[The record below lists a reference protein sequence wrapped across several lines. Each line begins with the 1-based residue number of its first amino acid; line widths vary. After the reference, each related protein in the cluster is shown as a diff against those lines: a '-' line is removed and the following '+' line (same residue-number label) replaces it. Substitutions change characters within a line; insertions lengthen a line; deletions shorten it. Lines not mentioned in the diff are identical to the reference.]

1 MDVTTLDRA
10 AGNILALLVFYH
22 KQLFKTEHGI
32 SGVQAAQ
39 YRLLGHLKKEGTLS
53 MTALGTR
60 LYISKPYM
68 TSLVDALIKEG
79 YVERLSDAN
88 DRRVIN
94 ISITEA
100 GKQHLLEAHRL
111 YKDGIKN
118 LLADLDE
125 EDLNKLCDSSEVVSS
140 ILGKLR

>member
-10 AGNILALLVFYH
+10 AGNILALLVFYQ
-22 KQLFKTEHGI
+22 KQLFKSEHGI
-32 SGVQAAQ
+32 TGVQAAQ
-39 YRLLGHLKKEGTLS
+39 YRLLGILKKEGMLS

-68 TSLVDALIKEG
+68 TNLVDALIKDG
-79 YVERLSDAN
+79 YVERQPNLK

-100 GKQHLLEAHRL
+100 GIQHLHEAHRL
-111 YKDGIKN
+111 YKNGIKN
-118 LLADLDE
+118 ILADLNE
-125 EDLNKLCDSSEVVSS
+125 EDLNNLCASSEVVAS
-140 ILGKLR
+140 ILGKIR